1 MFRFASVLGVVS
13 FAVAALS
20 SARFG
25 AVEMA
30 LRALA
35 AMAAGVCAGCVL
47 YPALRG
53 AMGRWGDGGGERR
66 SQSETPKGH
75 G

>member
-1 MFRFASVLGVVS
+1 MLRFASVLGVVS
-13 FAVAALS
+13 FATAALC

-30 LRALA
+30 LRSVA
-35 AMAAGVCAGCVL
+35 AMIAGLCAGCVL

-53 AMGRWGDGGGERR
+53 AMGGGEEK
-66 SQSETPKGH
+66 SK
-75 G
+75 